1 MAAASALPAR
11 ESARGWEG
19 AGLRAGMEARRRR
32 RFSRQPNPP
41 GRGRR
46 LSTAAP
52 HSSADGLSAAA
63 PHSAAAA
70 PFSPAARSPQRHR
83 CLSPAAPLSPATASA
98 PPPPDSPRPGAVL
111 DRGSPQ
117 PAARPTSRPPSG
129 PPRPGSS
136 PLGALAAAPSPR
148 HPRSLPLSRLRPPCP
163 APPGGPRSTPSLPGV
178 ALLGAA
184 ARRLRGLRLCALA
197 AVAPRPPLF
206 SGRPSR
212 WRRSERAAEPP
223 ARAALPRASKA
234 APGGCRRPRRSVREA
249 RREEVAEIWPSR
261 LCVPAW
267 LMPPPRTRSAGSR
280 GGAWTL
286 AWQVPPRERGS
297 RCVSDAF
304 ITGLGLHQGTS
315 RTSLK
320 TAESEAPS
328 LGRGGPPYSWPH
340 GLHPV
345 SADDLFWRV
354 KNVLGFKVQSCFLS
368 IH

>member
-11 ESARGWEG
+11 EGARGWEG
-19 AGLRAGMEARRRR
+19 AGLRAGMEEARRRR

-63 PHSAAAA
+63 PPTAPPRLPSAPPLARLSAAAA
-70 PFSPAARSPQRHR
+70 SAPPLPSTPQPPQPRCSPEPPRGAPHLPPALRPAPAPLVATWRARSRP
-83 CLSPAAPLSPATASA
+83 LPAAPGPAPPRVTLAPFLSP
-98 PPPPDSPRPGAVL
+98 G
-111 DRGSPQ
+111 G
-117 PAARPTSRPPSG
+117 ARP
-129 PPRPGSS
+129 
-136 PLGALAAAPSPR
+136 AL
-148 HPRSLPLSRLRPPCP
+148 PCP
-163 APPGGPRSTPSLPGV
+163 APPGGPRPTPSLPGV

-184 ARRLRGLRLCALA
+184 ARRLRGLRLRALA
-197 AVAPRPPLF
+197 VVAPRPPLF
-206 SGRPSR
+206 SDRPSR

-234 APGGCRRPRRSVREA
+234 VPAGCRRPRRSVREA

-280 GGAWTL
+280 GGAWTP

-297 RCVSDAF
+297 RWVSDAF
-304 ITGLGLHQGTS
+304 ITDLGLHQGAS
-315 RTSLK
+315 RTALK
-320 TAESEAPS
+320 TAGSEEPS
-328 LGRGGPPYSWPH
+328 LGPGRPAVQ
-340 GLHPV
+340 LACV
-345 SADDLFWRV
+345 SR
-354 KNVLGFKVQSCFLS
+354 
-368 IH
+368 